1 MEIPVYLFTG
11 FLEAGKTRFLQETL
25 CDKSFFDGKRDRTL
39 VIQCEEGEEEL
50 DPKTFASK
58 EIYIE
63 SLDDK
68 RKMNPDKL
76 EALRAKYKATRVLME
91 YNGMW
96 LISELV
102 QALPDGWFICQ
113 EMNFNDAS
121 TIDVYNANMRNL
133 VVDKFNNADLIAFNR
148 CAPDEDIQ
156 KLHKLVRGVTR
167 RAEIFYEKTNGQA
180 AYDDIED
187 PLPFDVNAPVIK
199 VEDRDFAL
207 LYRDLAENMPQYDG
221 KTVNFSGMV
230 SKYAQLSKDGF
241 IIGRPIMTCCVED
254 IQFSGLFCETGADKV
269 ESEKWYDITAKIS
282 VKPCRVYGRKGPVL
296 SLISVT
302 PTEAPA
308 DPVATFY

>member
-1 MEIPVYLFTG
+1 MDIPVYLFTG

-25 CDKSFFDGKRDRTL
+25 CDKSFFDNKRDRTL

-50 DPKTFASK
+50 DPKPFASK

-63 SLDDK
+63 VLDEK
-68 RKMNPDKL
+68 RKLNPDKL
-76 EALRAKYKATRVLME
+76 EALRKKYKATRVLME

-133 VVDKFNNADLIAFNR
+133 VVDKFNNADLVVFNR
-148 CAPDEDIQ
+148 CEPDEDIQ

-199 VEDRDFAL
+199 VDDRDYAL
-207 LYRDLAENMPQYDG
+207 LYRDFAENMAQYDG
-221 KTVNFSGMV
+221 KTVNFSGMA
-230 SKYAQLSKDGF
+230 SKEERTTGNGF

-254 IQFSGLFCETGADKV
+254 IQFSGLYCENSAEKVQTGQ
-269 ESEKWYDITAKIS
+269 WYNITAKINIKS
-282 VKPCRVYGRKGPVL
+282 CRVYGRKGPVL
-296 SLISVT
+296 SLVDIK
-302 PTEAPA
+302 PAKAPEN
-308 DPVATFY
+308 PVATFY